1 MTSINVNGKYK
12 SISNHYKCFN
22 TLTKTHS
29 TPKKTQGIPTVMRE
43 DLLIVDILQSS
54 VSHVSEVRSHIKVMS
69 VLKVFD
75 ATNCL
80 NTRLLSVV
88 YGGQEIQMSAAGNT
102 VPVNDQKEKEK
113 KLEQHR
119 QLQWPGYE

>member
-1 MTSINVNGKYK
+1 
-12 SISNHYKCFN
+12 
-22 TLTKTHS
+22 
-29 TPKKTQGIPTVMRE
+29 MRE